1 MNRTRTG
8 VGLALLGLV
17 GFGSPAAAA
26 GELGW
31 EAVEPA
37 QLEQTRARGA
47 ESQTAEVSAEL
58 NGGTVTAQT
67 GENTIS
73 QAAFVGASGVINV
86 TQVSGNQ
93 VIAQNNVV
101 VNINWGIGLTP

>member
-1 MNRTRTG
+1 MNRISKG
-8 VGLALLGLV
+8 VGLALLVLV

-26 GELGW
+26 DELGW
-31 EAVEPA
+31 EAVDPS

-58 NGGTVTAQT
+58 NGGTVTAET

-93 VIAQNNVV
+93 VVAQNNVV
-101 VNINWGIGLTP
+101 VNVNWGMELTP